1 MHSKKLILFFSFVI
15 FITSFSAAQEEL
27 TWFDFADVEFKR
39 EYNELYE
46 MYFLVPKFGES
57 IKSYE
62 GKKISIKGYFLD
74 IAGNGQISLL
84 SKRPMAQCFF
94 CGGAGPET
102 IIELYFKDK
111 PSFKTD
117 QIVILTGT
125 LKLNADD
132 VDHCNYILENVTGEL
147 VD

>member
-1 MHSKKLILFFSFVI
+1 MLSKKLILFFSFAI
-15 FITSFSAAQEEL
+15 FISSNSTAQEEL
-27 TWFDFADVEFKR
+27 TWADFADVEFKR
-39 EYNELYE
+39 EYNAIYEL
-46 MYFLVPKFGES
+46 YFLVPKFGET

-74 IAGNGQISLL
+74 IAGNGEVLLL
-84 SKRPMAQCFF
+84 SQRPMAMCFF

-102 IIELYFKDK
+102 IIEVNFKQK

-117 QIVILTGT
+117 QIVTLTGV
-125 LKLNADD
+125 LQLNSED
-132 VDHCNYILENVTGEL
+132 VDHCNYILNDTTGEL